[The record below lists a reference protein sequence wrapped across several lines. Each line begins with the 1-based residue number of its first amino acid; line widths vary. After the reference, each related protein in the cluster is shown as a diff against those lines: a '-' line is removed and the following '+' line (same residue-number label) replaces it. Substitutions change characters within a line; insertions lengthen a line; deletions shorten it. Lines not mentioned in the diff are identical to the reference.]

1 MSEEKKKDKT
11 EGVTQSPQDIIQP
24 PYYTNYNMNYPNYGY
39 ANPYYGS
46 TPQNY
51 RQHSYN
57 GVDQNQM
64 NLISQALA
72 DGKIVR
78 ELEEAKYT
86 TASISHEFEQPSLI
100 RPDHQLVRVNQLGP
114 WHTGPITFK
123 SGVAVGGY
131 SDLTLHRNGAFNFS
145 GHFHVSGAIS
155 YNVSF
160 AWAVRDSRGV
170 VYVFAHQGRLHGT
183 FESGSRDSNWNR
195 AEINPA
201 IAAGWNDLERGW
213 RWRWNARVN
222 ADFGVFLDDII
233 KGVAAGMAVVSVVKL
248 IV

>member
-1 MSEEKKKDKT
+1 MSGEKKKDGFQ
-11 EGVTQSPQDIIQP
+11 GVTQSPQDTIQSS
-24 PYYTNYNMNYPNYGY
+24 YYTNHNMNYPYYGY
-39 ANPYYGS
+39 MNPYYGS

-51 RQHSYN
+51 RQQSYN
-57 GVDQNQM
+57 GIEQNQM
-64 NLISQALA
+64 NLLSQALA
-72 DGKIVR
+72 DGKIIR
-78 ELEEAKYT
+78 ELEEAKNT
-86 TASISHEFEQPSLI
+86 SASISHGFEQPSSIL
-100 RPDHQLVRVNQLGP
+100 PDHQLVRIDQLGP

-131 SDLTLHRNGAFNFS
+131 ANLTLHRNGAFNFS
-145 GHFHVSGAIS
+145 GHFHVSGAVS
-155 YNVSF
+155 YNVAF
-160 AWAVRDSRGV
+160 AWAVRDSKGV

-183 FESGSRDSNWNR
+183 FESGSRDSDWNR

-213 RWRWNARVN
+213 KWSWNARVN